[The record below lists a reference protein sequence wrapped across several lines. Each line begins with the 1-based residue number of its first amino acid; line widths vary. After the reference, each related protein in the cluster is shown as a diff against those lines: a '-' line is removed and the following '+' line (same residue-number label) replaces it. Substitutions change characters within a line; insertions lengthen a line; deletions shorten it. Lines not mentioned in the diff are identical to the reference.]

1 MARWSYEVF
10 VGLGTVMVYVVMD
23 VVMDVVVNVAG
34 KKARQDGFRGRLC
47 LRKA

>member
-10 VGLGTVMVYVVMD
+10 VGLGTVMVY

>member
-23 VVMDVVVNVAG
+23 VVMNMAD
-34 KKARQDGFRGRLC
+34 KKARQGGFRGRLC